1 MLNSLELLK
10 EIKIWFGKLT
20 RGELFHQDNVPAQKS
35 TVAMV
40 ALQECGFELVQHVP
54 YLPNLATSD

>member
-10 EIKIWFGKLT
+10 KIKIWFGKLR
-20 RGELFHQDNVPAQKS
+20 RGELFHQDNAPAQKS

-40 ALQECGFELVQHVP
+40 APQECGFELV
-54 YLPNLATSD
+54 